1 MEAIATARRLH
12 AIVGESR
19 QRLLARDDATV
30 FSLRDRKK
38 NRAVVFKEYLDH
50 LREGTEVTA

>member
-1 MEAIATARRLH
+1 M
-12 AIVGESR
+12 VVVPSVSR
-19 QRLLARDDATV
+19 PKPMQASKNAQQV
-30 FSLRDRKK
+30 K